1 MAAVEVARSEAVAA
15 VLLEAEEK
23 AVATEGGVKGVV
35 TEAKEVRGARGKEVE
50 VMAPEALGRVGG

>member
-15 VLLEAEEK
+15 VLLEAEGK
-23 AVATEGGVKGVV
+23 AVATEGVVKGVV
-35 TEAKEVRGARGKEVE
+35 KEAKVVRGALGKEVE

>member
-23 AVATEGGVKGVV
+23 AVATEGVVKGVV
-35 TEAKEVRGARGKEVE
+35 KEAKVVRDALGKEVE